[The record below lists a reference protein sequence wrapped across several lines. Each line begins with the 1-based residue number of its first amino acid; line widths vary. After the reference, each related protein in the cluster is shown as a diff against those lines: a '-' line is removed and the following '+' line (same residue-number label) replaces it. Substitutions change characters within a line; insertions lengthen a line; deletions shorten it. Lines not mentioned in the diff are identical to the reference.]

1 MDLTIYVQ
9 ACGTTL
15 GFALCLDILP
25 HQITAMAHLSS
36 ILQMCC
42 MYAESRPTQAEAL
55 QQLKQHVEK
64 LNLLQ
69 KKILQKKQRRMS
81 QARVR
86 QMRPLPAIMASDG
99 SVGSSE
105 LLELPEQ
112 PRRAVSEHLEESLR
126 GPRDVSGDLESSLEC
141 RPIVKSRKRAQTV
154 PSDEQEG
161 SAGARQPE
169 PSEELV
175 EDEAEMCQEPSKS
188 IEAVENGED
197 NLLSLTFSLPRED
210 VASAPLEDAPNLRPQ
225 TDLQVDSHDLD
236 CEMLASLT
244 QGTQGEASAPSAA
257 EVQGKQDTSAA
268 AASDRAK
275 PRKAKAKTNYSV
287 TSATS
292 NTSKPLSWLASLG
305 RRFLP
310 QKGAA
315 AAKVSPEDALVGA
328 VGARSTPV
336 MPRFKSSSE

>member
-25 HQITAMAHLSS
+25 HQITTMAHLSS

-99 SVGSSE
+99 SAGSSE

-126 GPRDVSGDLESSLEC
+126 GPRDVSGDLESSLDC
-141 RPIVKSRKRAQTV
+141 RPIVKSKKRAQTV

-161 SAGARQPE
+161 SGGASEARPPE
-169 PSEELV
+169 ASVELAEEAV
-175 EDEAEMCQEPSKS
+175 MCQEPSES
-188 IEAVENGED
+188 IEAVEYGEE

-210 VASAPLEDAPNLRPQ
+210 VASAPQEDAPNLPP
-225 TDLQVDSHDLD
+225 QVDGQDLD

-244 QGTQGEASAPSAA
+244 QGTQGGASARSAP
-257 EVQGKQDTSAA
+257 EGQRKQDTGSAS
-268 AASDRAK
+268 ASDKQRPK
-275 PRKAKAKTNYSV
+275 KAKAKTNWSV
-287 TSATS
+287 ASATS
-292 NTSKPLSWLASLG
+292 NTSKPLTWLASLG

-315 AAKVSPEDALVGA
+315 AAKVSPEDSLVGA
-328 VGARSTPV
+328 VGAQSTPV
-336 MPRFKSSSE
+336 MPRFKSPSE

>member
-1 MDLTIYVQ
+1 
-9 ACGTTL
+9 
-15 GFALCLDILP
+15 
-25 HQITAMAHLSS
+25 MAHLSS

-99 SVGSSE
+99 SAGSSE

-126 GPRDVSGDLESSLEC
+126 GPRDVSGDLESSLDC
-141 RPIVKSRKRAQTV
+141 RPIVKSKKRAQTV

-161 SAGARQPE
+161 SGGASEARPPE
-169 PSEELV
+169 ASVELAEEAV
-175 EDEAEMCQEPSKS
+175 MCQEPSES
-188 IEAVENGED
+188 IEAVEYGEE
-197 NLLSLTFSLPRED
+197 NLLSFTFSLPRED
-210 VASAPLEDAPNLRPQ
+210 VASAPQEDAPNLPP
-225 TDLQVDSHDLD
+225 QVDCQDLD

-244 QGTQGEASAPSAA
+244 QGTQGGASARSAP
-257 EVQGKQDTSAA
+257 EGQRKQDTGPAS
-268 AASDRAK
+268 ASDKQRPK
-275 PRKAKAKTNYSV
+275 KAKAKTNWSV
-287 TSATS
+287 ASATS
-292 NTSKPLSWLASLG
+292 NTSKPLTWLASLG

-315 AAKVSPEDALVGA
+315 AAKVSPEDSLVGA
-328 VGARSTPV
+328 VGAQSTPV
-336 MPRFKSSSE
+336 MPRFKSPSE